1 MFEVSAEETIAL
13 AQHSDLFCTLNREAE
28 SSLRQSGVSWT
39 RLAFQKNT
47 DRQHVIQQLPQ
58 EQSVAGRLDRSRK
71 SITSSSRRRLSRVI
85 NKPSISAQ
93 IVRTPQ
99 GDHYPFEVSA
109 FRKKCLMDGLDETGL
124 ALGYANEIRKFER

>member
-1 MFEVSAEETIAL
+1 MSLRHGPIPPGRRMFEVSAEETIAL

-58 EQSVAGRLDRSRK
+58 EQSVAGRLDRAGSR
-71 SITSSSRRRLSRVI
+71 SPLPADGGYRGLSTNRRS
-85 NKPSISAQ
+85 
-93 IVRTPQ
+93 
-99 GDHYPFEVSA
+99 
-109 FRKKCLMDGLDETGL
+109 
-124 ALGYANEIRKFER
+124 